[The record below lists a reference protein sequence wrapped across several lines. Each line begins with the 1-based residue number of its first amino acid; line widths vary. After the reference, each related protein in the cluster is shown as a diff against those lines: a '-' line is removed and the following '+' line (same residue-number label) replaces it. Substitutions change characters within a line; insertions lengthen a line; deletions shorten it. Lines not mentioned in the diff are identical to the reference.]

1 MADDFKMSS
10 LPDGVYVSKSKWPHA
25 WDVRVA
31 FKQTK
36 SRFTLTLIDDALDY
50 RHIDPPLDDA
60 FLHSR
65 KLVINKN
72 GSKHALVDGKTYF
85 VLYPFRA
92 GVPFLFDLEGGDSK

>member
-1 MADDFKMSS
+1 MAEDFKMSP
-10 LPDGVYVSKSKWPHA
+10 LPDGVYICKTKWPHG

-36 SRFTLTLIDDALDY
+36 SQFSLTLIDDSLDY
-50 RHIDPPLDDA
+50 RHIEPPLDDV

-65 KLVINKN
+65 KLVIKKN

-92 GVPFLFDLEGGDSK
+92 GAPFLFEFEGGDMK